1 MSKECFQT
9 QFAFVMES
17 VLNTAVTETT
27 KLFEKTIEELRAE
40 ISRIKEEN
48 KDLKTRLRSL
58 ENVKKS
64 TGESERQT
72 AEPGPSQR
80 TSRIGKRDIGVQCVL
95 TAHAL
100 PRAGEQHRREE
111 NQVTELHRGAYDEE
125 GNPQT
130 ALVLIK
136 QEMDWEADYSDDYT
150 PGYILLKKEGGDLPT
165 LVRRQPLRELPGRA
179 LVPPGAVRALV
190 NRYTQERPPTTQP
203 TSAEAPLQGEPDTQ
217 EAPQALSPSQ
227 PRTREF
233 TSGSAGQAP
242 GAEQQSL
249 VIPAAESLST
259 LHQTASPQSAATI
272 QSTTTVLSAVLAQST
287 VTTLSKETVQ
297 TTTAVQSTAASSERP
312 PPVISGL
319 PRTPLQNTQPSPVPP
334 RPSPSPRP
342 AQSHTDVLPVA
353 RPIAVP
359 STQPARPTAVPDG
372 PPATPPTQPARPTAV
387 PDGPPAAPPTQPA
400 RPTAVPDG
408 PPAVPDGPLAAP
420 PTQPA
425 SLTAVPDGPP
435 AAPPTQPARPTAV
448 PDGPPAAP
456 PTQTQPPTVL
466 EKSGVAT
473 ATLPT
478 PVQSAPSPTE
488 LTEPAGPP
496 EKQVLLVTEHVQ
508 HSSTVPGPK
517 SPSVPE
523 TSYETPLQ
531 LSAPAG
537 TTPSGYCQ
545 MSKTQFLA
553 QLSVVPRVCAPPR
566 VEKDQEEEDEGERL
580 SPLPATSTEA
590 VMTRSVA
597 TETTPASENKEEI
610 VVQVG
615 GKRTSSQREALLSG
629 LRLRLRP
636 RSQDSTPSPVV
647 VKKPRGERTAPL
659 DHDYSKVMED
669 EEEKSRESH
678 VDQDVVEDTAN
689 GEMADDKS
697 SGQVSSNHIISEE
710 EGGANTDVTSLTRQS
725 PIGGGVG
732 VSKSK
737 KRSMTWVQ
745 AQRLLALAQAKRS
758 RSKVAKASQRG
769 LRSEL
774 RGLVTQTQFLPS
786 NPQRRR
792 SYRPS
797 PQAASSPRRT
807 SPRQVTGDNTNP
819 PPATPPNPQPH
830 SFQVTSTTPRRGRPR
845 SAAVATLN
853 LKRSPSTPQPIPFIV
868 TVSPRSNF
876 KKSPQ
881 CPRTF
886 QQARRYRQ
894 SQPMWSPPGPLQLQ
908 QSPQAP
914 RKRLAKNQCADC
926 GRVLSS
932 AAALESH
939 ASLHSGK
946 RPFACSACG
955 KDFPDLKGLNRHARV
970 HGDQRGHQC
979 PKCDK
984 TFVYR
989 FGLTKHEQVV
999 HSGVRPFICP
1009 ICDKRL
1015 ITQRD
1020 LEAHIR
1026 VHTGEK
1032 PFACSLCVKR
1042 FKRRVELNVHLMW
1055 HNGEK
1060 RHWCSYCGKGF
1071 LDYNNLKNHKLV
1083 HTGEKP
1089 YTCSECGKRFKQ
1101 TGHLKKHLKTV
1112 HKDR

>member
-48 KDLKTRLRSL
+48 EDLKTRLRSL

-100 PRAGEQHRREE
+100 PRAGVQHRREE
-111 NQVTELHRGAYDEE
+111 NQGTEVHRGTYDEE

-136 QEMDWEADYSDDYT
+136 QEVDWEADYSDDYS

-203 TSAEAPLQGEPDTQ
+203 TSAEAPLQRDPDTQ
-217 EAPQALSPSQ
+217 ETPQALSPSQ
-227 PRTREF
+227 PRTREV
-233 TSGSAGQAP
+233 TSAGQAP

-249 VIPAAESLST
+249 VIPTAESPI

-272 QSTTTVLSAVLAQST
+272 QSTTTVLSTVMAQST

-297 TTTAVQSTAASSERP
+297 TTTAVQSTVAVKSTAASSERP

-319 PRTPLQNTQPSPVPP
+319 PRTPLQNTHPSPVPP

-342 AQSHTDVLPVA
+342 SPAQSHTDVLPVV

-372 PPATPPTQPARPTAV
+372 PTAT
-387 PDGPPAAPPTQPA
+387 
-400 RPTAVPDG
+400 
-408 PPAVPDGPLAAP
+408 
-420 PTQPA
+420 
-425 SLTAVPDGPP
+425 
-435 AAPPTQPARPTAV
+435 
-448 PDGPPAAP
+448 P

-466 EKSGVAT
+466 EKSGLAT
-473 ATLPT
+473 ATPPT

-537 TTPSGYCQ
+537 TTPSGCCQ
-545 MSKTQFLA
+545 ISKTQFLA

-566 VEKDQEEEDEGERL
+566 VEKDKEEEKEGQEDEGERL

-615 GKRTSSQREALLSG
+615 GKQKSSQREALLSG

-636 RSQDSTPSPVV
+636 RSQDSMPSPVV
-647 VKKPRGERTAPL
+647 AKKPRGERTAPL

-669 EEEKSRESH
+669 GEEKSRESH

-689 GEMADDKS
+689 SEMADDKS
-697 SGQVSSNHIISEE
+697 SGQGSSNHIISEE
-710 EGGANTDVTSLTRQS
+710 EGGANTDVTSPTRQS
-725 PIGGGVG
+725 PIVGG

-758 RSKVAKASQRG
+758 RSKVTKASQRG

-819 PPATPPNPQPH
+819 PPPTPPNPQPH
-830 SFQVTSTTPRRGRPR
+830 SFKVTSTTPRRGRPR

-876 KKSPQ
+876 KKS
-881 CPRTF
+881 PRTF

-979 PKCDK
+979 PQCSK

-999 HSGVRPFICP
+999 HSGVRPFVCP

>member
-17 VLNTAVTETT
+17 VLKTAVTETT
-27 KLFEKTIEELRAE
+27 KLFETTIEELRAE

-48 KDLKTRLRSL
+48 KDLKSRLRSL
-58 ENVKKS
+58 ENVKIS

-100 PRAGEQHRREE
+100 PRAGERHLREAD
-111 NQVTELHRGAYDEE
+111 QGMELHRGAYDEE

-136 QEMDWEADYSDDYT
+136 QEVDWEADYSDDYS
-150 PGYILLKKEGGDLPT
+150 PGYILLKKEGGDPPT

-179 LVPPGAVRALV
+179 LGPPGAVRALV
-190 NRYTQERPPTTQP
+190 NRYTQERPPTTQS
-203 TSAEAPLQGEPDTQ
+203 TSAEAPLQGDPDTQ
-217 EAPQALSPSQ
+217 EVPQALSPSQ
-227 PRTREF
+227 PRTREV

-249 VIPAAESLST
+249 VIPAAEPPST

-272 QSTTTVLSAVLAQST
+272 QSTSTVLST
-287 VTTLSKETVQ
+287 VMPQYMVTSLSKETVQ
-297 TTTAVQSTAASSERP
+297 TTTAVQSTVTVKSTAALSERP
-312 PPVISGL
+312 PPVLSGL
-319 PRTPLQNTQPSPVPP
+319 PRTPLQDTQPSSVAPRPP
-334 RPSPSPRP
+334 RSSPS
-342 AQSHTDVLPVA
+342 QSHTDVLPVA

-359 STQPARPTAVPDG
+359 SI
-372 PPATPPTQPARPTAV
+372 QPARPTAV
-387 PDGPPAAPPTQPA
+387 PDGPPAAPPTQP
-400 RPTAVPDG
+400 
-408 PPAVPDGPLAAP
+408 
-420 PTQPA
+420 
-425 SLTAVPDGPP
+425 
-435 AAPPTQPARPTAV
+435 
-448 PDGPPAAP
+448 
-456 PTQTQPPTVL
+456 QPPTVL
-466 EKSGVAT
+466 EKTGVAT
-473 ATLPT
+473 ETSLTP
-478 PVQSAPSPTE
+478 PVQSAPSPTV

-496 EKQVLLVTEHVQ
+496 EKQASLVTEHVQ
-508 HSSTVPGPK
+508 RSSTVPRPK
-517 SPSVPE
+517 SPAVPE
-523 TSYETPLQ
+523 RMSDEAPVQ
-531 LSAPAG
+531 LSAPAV
-537 TTPSGYCQ
+537 TTPSPSGPFQ

-566 VEKDQEEEDEGERL
+566 LEKDKEAEKEGQEDEGERL

-590 VMTRSVA
+590 VMTRTVA

-615 GKRTSSQREALLSG
+615 GKQKSSRREALLSG

-636 RSQDSTPSPVV
+636 RPQDSTPSPVV
-647 VKKPRGERTAPL
+647 AKKPRGERTAPI
-659 DHDYSKVMED
+659 DHDYSKVMQNG
-669 EEEKSRESH
+669 EEKSRESH
-678 VDQDVVEDTAN
+678 VDQDVVEDTAE
-689 GEMADDKS
+689 GRTADDKS
-697 SGQVSSNHIISEE
+697 SGQGSSNQVMIEE
-710 EGGANTDVTSLTRQS
+710 EGGANTDVTSPTRQS
-725 PIGGGVG
+725 PIVGG

-758 RSKVAKASQRG
+758 RSKVTKASQRG

-792 SYRPS
+792 SYRPG

-807 SPRQVTGDNTNP
+807 SPRQVTGDNTSP
-819 PPATPPNPQPH
+819 PPGTPPHPQPH
-830 SFQVTSTTPRRGRPR
+830 PFKVTSTTPRRGRPR
-845 SAAVATLN
+845 SAAVEALH

-868 TVSPRSNF
+868 TVSPRSKF

-881 CPRTF
+881 CPLTF

-894 SQPMWSPPGPLQLQ
+894 SQPMWSPPGPLQ
-908 QSPQAP
+908 QSPQVPRVP

-979 PKCDK
+979 PQCSK

-999 HSGVRPFICP
+999 HCGVRPFVCP

>member
-17 VLNTAVTETT
+17 VLKTAVTETT
-27 KLFEKTIEELRAE
+27 KLFETTIEELRAE

-48 KDLKTRLRSL
+48 EDLKSRLRSL
-58 ENVKKS
+58 ENVKIS

-72 AEPGPSQR
+72 AEPGTSQR

-100 PRAGEQHRREE
+100 PRAVEQHLQEE
-111 NQVTELHRGAYDEE
+111 NQGTELHRGAYDEE
-125 GNPQT
+125 GNTQT

-136 QEMDWEADYSDDYT
+136 QEVDWEADYSDDYS
-150 PGYILLKKEGGDLPT
+150 PGYILLKKEGGDPPT

-179 LVPPGAVRALV
+179 LVPPGAARALV
-190 NRYTQERPPTTQP
+190 NCYTQERPPTTQP
-203 TSAEAPLQGEPDTQ
+203 TSGAAAAVLQGDPDTQ
-217 EAPQALSPSQ
+217 EPPQALSPSQ
-227 PRTREF
+227 PRTREVI
-233 TSGSAGQAP
+233 SGSAGQDQAP

-249 VIPAAESLST
+249 VIPAAESPST
-259 LHQTASPQSAATI
+259 LHLTASPQSAATI
-272 QSTTTVLSAVLAQST
+272 HSTSAVMAQST
-287 VTTLSKETVQ
+287 VTTLSIETVQ
-297 TTTAVQSTAASSERP
+297 STVTVKSTAAASERL
-312 PPVISGL
+312 PPVLSGL
-319 PRTPLQNTQPSPVPP
+319 PRTPLQDTQPSPVPP
-334 RPSPSPRP
+334 RPPQSS
-342 AQSHTDVLPVA
+342 QSHTDILPVA

-372 PPATPPTQPARPTAV
+372 PPA
-387 PDGPPAAPPTQPA
+387 APPTQP
-400 RPTAVPDG
+400 
-408 PPAVPDGPLAAP
+408 
-420 PTQPA
+420 
-425 SLTAVPDGPP
+425 
-435 AAPPTQPARPTAV
+435 
-448 PDGPPAAP
+448 
-456 PTQTQPPTVL
+456 QPPTVL
-466 EKSGVAT
+466 EHLGIVT
-473 ATLPT
+473 ATP

-496 EKQVLLVTEHVQ
+496 EKQALLVTEHVQ
-508 HSSTVPGPK
+508 PSPTVPRPK
-517 SPSVPE
+517 SPAVPE
-523 TSYETPLQ
+523 RTSDEAPVQ
-531 LSAPAG
+531 LSAPAV
-537 TTPSGYCQ
+537 TTPSGCCQ
-545 MSKTQFLA
+545 LSKTQFLA

-566 VEKDQEEEDEGERL
+566 LEKDKEEEKEEQEDEGERL

-615 GKRTSSQREALLSG
+615 GKRRSSRREALLSG

-636 RSQDSTPSPVV
+636 RPQDSTPSPVV
-647 VKKPRGERTAPL
+647 AKKRRGERTAPL
-659 DHDYSKVMED
+659 DHDYSKVMWNRG
-669 EEEKSRESH
+669 EKSRESH
-678 VDQDVVEDTAN
+678 VDQDVEEDTAN
-689 GEMADDKS
+689 GETADDKS
-697 SGQVSSNHIISEE
+697 SGQGSSNHISKE
-710 EGGANTDVTSLTRQS
+710 EGGANTDVTSPTRQS
-725 PIGGGVG
+725 PIVGG

-758 RSKVAKASQRG
+758 RSKVTKASQRG

-807 SPRQVTGDNTNP
+807 SPRQATGDNTNP
-819 PPATPPNPQPH
+819 PPATPPHPKPH
-830 SFQVTSTTPRRGRPR
+830 PFKVTSTTPRRGRPR
-845 SAAVATLN
+845 SAAVEALN

-881 CPRTF
+881 CPLTF

-894 SQPMWSPPGPLQLQ
+894 SQPMWSPPGPFQLQ

-979 PKCDK
+979 PQCSK

-999 HSGVRPFICP
+999 HCGVRPFVCP

-1101 TGHLKKHLKTV
+1101 TGHLKKHLRTV

>member
-1 MSKECFQT
+1 MEKTKKMAAANMAKEGFET
-9 QFAFVMES
+9 QFASVMEK
-17 VLNTAVTETT
+17 VLKTAVMETT
-27 KLFEKTIEELRAE
+27 QLFETTIEELRFE
-40 ISRIKEEN
+40 ICRIKEEN
-48 KDLKTRLRSL
+48 EDLRSRLRSP

-80 TSRIGKRDIGVQCVL
+80 TSLIGKRDIGVQCVL
-95 TAHAL
+95 TVQAL
-100 PRAGEQHRREE
+100 PLSVEQHLREE
-111 NQVTELHRGAYDEE
+111 DLHRGAYDKED
-125 GNPQT
+125 NPQM
-130 ALVLIK
+130 AFVLIK
-136 QEMDWEADYSDDYT
+136 QEVDWEADYSDDYS
-150 PGYILLKKEGGDLPT
+150 PGYILLKQEGGEPPT

-203 TSAEAPLQGEPDTQ
+203 TSAEAPLQGEPDAQ
-217 EAPQALSPSQ
+217 ETPQALSPSQ

-249 VIPAAESLST
+249 VIPAAESPT
-259 LHQTASPQSAATI
+259 LHLTASSQSAATI
-272 QSTTTVLSAVLAQST
+272 QSTTTVLSTVMAQST

-297 TTTAVQSTAASSERP
+297 TTTAVQSTVAVKSTAASSDRP
-312 PPVISGL
+312 PLVISGL

-342 AQSHTDVLPVA
+342 SPAQSHTDILPVA

-372 PPATPPTQPARPTAV
+372 PPA
-387 PDGPPAAPPTQPA
+387 APPTQA
-400 RPTAVPDG
+400 
-408 PPAVPDGPLAAP
+408 L
-420 PTQPA
+420 
-425 SLTAVPDGPP
+425 
-435 AAPPTQPARPTAV
+435 
-448 PDGPPAAP
+448 
-456 PTQTQPPTVL
+456 PPTVL
-466 EKSGVAT
+466 EKSDVAT
-473 ATLPT
+473 ATPPT
-478 PVQSAPSPTE
+478 PVQSAQLLTLSEE
-488 LTEPAGPP
+488 LAGPS
-496 EKQVLLVTEHVQ
+496 EKQVSLVTEHVQ
-508 HSSTVPGPK
+508 PSPTLPSPK
-517 SPSVPE
+517 SPVVLE
-523 TSYETPLQ
+523 RTSDETPVQ
-531 LSAPAG
+531 LSAPAV
-537 TTPSGYCQ
+537 TTPSGPCQ
-545 MSKTQFLA
+545 MFMTQFSA
-553 QLSVVPRVCAPPR
+553 QLSVAPLVRSPPR
-566 VEKDQEEEDEGERL
+566 VEEKEEEEDEGERL
-580 SPLPATSTEA
+580 SPLSATSMEA

-597 TETTPASENKEEI
+597 TETTPVGEKKEEI
-610 VVQVG
+610 VVHLG
-615 GKRTSSQREALLSG
+615 GKRKSSRREALLSG

-636 RSQDSTPSPVV
+636 RPQDSTPSPVV
-647 VKKPRGERTAPL
+647 AKKPRGERTAPL

-669 EEEKSRESH
+669 GEEKSRESH

-697 SGQVSSNHIISEE
+697 SGQGSSNHIISEE

-745 AQRLLALAQAKRS
+745 AQRGLALAQAKRS
-758 RSKVAKASQRG
+758 RSKVTKTSQQG
-769 LRSEL
+769 QRSEL
-774 RGLVTQTQFLPS
+774 RGLVTQTSFLPS
-786 NPQRRR
+786 TPQRRR
-792 SYRPS
+792 SYSPS
-797 PQAASSPRRT
+797 PHAASTSSLSPRRT
-807 SPRQVTGDNTNP
+807 SPRCTSPHGTPSPHQATGANVNP
-819 PPATPPNPQPH
+819 SPTTPPHPQPH
-830 SFQVTSTTPRRGRPR
+830 QFKVISATPRRGRPR
-845 SAAVATLN
+845 SAAAALLN

-868 TVSPRSNF
+868 TVSPHSGF
-876 KKSPQ
+876 KKSPP
-881 CPRTF
+881 CTLTF
-886 QQARRYRQ
+886 QQAQRYRK
-894 SQPMWSPPGPLQLQ
+894 SQPMWSPPGPFQLQ
-908 QSPQAP
+908 QSPKSP
-914 RKRLAKNQCADC
+914 RKRFTKNQCADC

-939 ASLHSGK
+939 ASLHTGK

-955 KDFPDLKGLNRHARV
+955 KDFPNLKGLNRHARV
-970 HGDQRGHQC
+970 HGEQRGHQC

-989 FGLTKHEQVV
+989 FGLTKHEQMV

-1009 ICDKRL
+1009 ICDKRFV
-1015 ITQRD
+1015 IRRD
-1020 LEAHIR
+1020 METHLR

-1042 FKRRVELNVHLMW
+1042 FKRRVELNVHLRW

-1071 LDYNNLKNHKLV
+1071 LDYNNLKRHKFV

-1089 YTCSECGKRFKQ
+1089 YTCSECGKHFKQ
-1101 TGHLKKHLKTV
+1101 TGHLKKHLKTI

>member
-17 VLNTAVTETT
+17 VLKTAVTETT
-27 KLFEKTIEELRAE
+27 KLFETTIEELRAE

-48 KDLKTRLRSL
+48 EDLKSRLRSL

-100 PRAGEQHRREE
+100 PRDGEQHLREE
-111 NQVTELHRGAYDEE
+111 NQGTELHRGAYDEE
-125 GNPQT
+125 ANPQT

-136 QEMDWEADYSDDYT
+136 QEVDWEADYSDDYS
-150 PGYILLKKEGGDLPT
+150 PGYILLKKEGGEPPT

-190 NRYTQERPPTTQP
+190 NHYIQERPPTTQS
-203 TSAEAPLQGEPDTQ
+203 TSAEAPLQGDPDTQ
-217 EAPQALSPSQ
+217 EPPQALSPSQ
-227 PRTREF
+227 PRTREVN
-233 TSGSAGQAP
+233 SGSAGQAP

-249 VIPAAESLST
+249 VIPAAESPST
-259 LHQTASPQSAATI
+259 LDLTESPQSAATI
-272 QSTTTVLSAVLAQST
+272 QSTSTVLSTVMAQST

-297 TTTAVQSTAASSERP
+297 TTTAVQSTVAVKSTAAASERP
-312 PPVISGL
+312 PPVLSGL
-319 PRTPLQNTQPSPVPP
+319 PRTPLQDTQPSPVPP
-334 RPSPSPRP
+334 HPPPSPRP

-353 RPIAVP
+353 HPIAVP

-372 PPATPPTQPARPTAV
+372 PPA
-387 PDGPPAAPPTQPA
+387 APPTQP
-400 RPTAVPDG
+400 
-408 PPAVPDGPLAAP
+408 
-420 PTQPA
+420 
-425 SLTAVPDGPP
+425 
-435 AAPPTQPARPTAV
+435 
-448 PDGPPAAP
+448 
-456 PTQTQPPTVL
+456 QPPTLL
-466 EKSGVAT
+466 ESLGIAT
-473 ATLPT
+473 ATPPT

-496 EKQVLLVTEHVQ
+496 EKQALLVTEHVQ
-508 HSSTVPGPK
+508 RSSTVPRPK

-531 LSAPAG
+531 LSAPAV
-537 TTPSGYCQ
+537 TTPSGCCQ

-553 QLSVVPRVCAPPR
+553 RLSVVPRVCAPPR
-566 VEKDQEEEDEGERL
+566 LEKDQEEKDGQEDEGERL

-615 GKRTSSQREALLSG
+615 GSRKSSRREALLSG

-636 RSQDSTPSPVV
+636 RPRDSTPSPVV
-647 VKKPRGERTAPL
+647 AKKPRGERTAPL
-659 DHDYSKVMED
+659 DHDYSKVMQNRG
-669 EEEKSRESH
+669 EKSRELH
-678 VDQDVVEDTAN
+678 VDQDVVEDTSN
-689 GEMADDKS
+689 GETADDKS
-697 SGQVSSNHIISEE
+697 SGQGSSNHIS
-710 EGGANTDVTSLTRQS
+710 EGGANTDVTSPTRQS
-725 PIGGGVG
+725 PIVGG

-758 RSKVAKASQRG
+758 RSKVTKASQRG

-774 RGLVTQTQFLPS
+774 RGLVTQTQFPPS

-807 SPRQVTGDNTNP
+807 SPRQATVDNTNP
-819 PPATPPNPQPH
+819 PPATPPHPKPH
-830 SFQVTSTTPRRGRPR
+830 PFKVTSTTPRRGRPR
-845 SAAVATLN
+845 SAAVEALN

-881 CPRTF
+881 CPLTF

-894 SQPMWSPPGPLQLQ
+894 SQPMWSPPGPFQLQ
-908 QSPQAP
+908 QAPQ
-914 RKRLAKNQCADC
+914 KRLAKNQCADC

-979 PKCDK
+979 PQCSK

-999 HSGVRPFICP
+999 HCGVRPFVCP

>member
-17 VLNTAVTETT
+17 VLKTAVTETT
-27 KLFEKTIEELRAE
+27 KLFETTIEELRAE

-48 KDLKTRLRSL
+48 EDLKSRLRSL
-58 ENVKKS
+58 ENVKIS

-80 TSRIGKRDIGVQCVL
+80 TSRNGKRDIGVQCVL

-100 PRAGEQHRREE
+100 PRAGVRHLREE
-111 NQVTELHRGAYDEE
+111 DQGMELHRGTYDEE

-136 QEMDWEADYSDDYT
+136 QEMDWEADYSDDYS
-150 PGYILLKKEGGDLPT
+150 PGYILLKKEGGDPPT
-165 LVRRQPLRELPGRA
+165 LVRRQPLRESPGRA

-190 NRYTQERPPTTQP
+190 NRYTQERPPTTHS
-203 TSAEAPLQGEPDTQ
+203 TSAEAPLQGDPGTQ
-217 EAPQALSPSQ
+217 EVPQALSPSQ
-227 PRTREF
+227 PRTREV
-233 TSGSAGQAP
+233 TSGSAGQDP
-242 GAEQQSL
+242 GGKQKSL
-249 VIPAAESLST
+249 VIPAAEPPST

-272 QSTTTVLSAVLAQST
+272 QSTSTVLSAVMAQST
-287 VTTLSKETVQ
+287 VTSLSKETVQ
-297 TTTAVQSTAASSERP
+297 TTTAVQSTVPVKSTAALSERP
-312 PPVISGL
+312 PPVLSRL
-319 PRTPLQNTQPSPVPP
+319 PRTPLQDTQPSSVPP
-334 RPSPSPRP
+334 RPPRSPPS
-342 AQSHTDVLPVA
+342 QSHTDVLPVA
-353 RPIAVP
+353 RPISVP
-359 STQPARPTAVPDG
+359 SIQPARPT
-372 PPATPPTQPARPTAV
+372 
-387 PDGPPAAPPTQPA
+387 
-400 RPTAVPDG
+400 
-408 PPAVPDGPLAAP
+408 AVPDGPLAAP
-420 PTQPA
+420 PTQPQ
-425 SLTAVPDGPP
+425 L
-435 AAPPTQPARPTAV
+435 
-448 PDGPPAAP
+448 
-456 PTQTQPPTVL
+456 PTVL
-466 EKSGVAT
+466 EQLGVAT
-473 ATLPT
+473 ETSLTP
-478 PVQSAPSPTE
+478 PVQSAPSPTV

-496 EKQVLLVTEHVQ
+496 EKQASLVTEHVQ
-508 HSSTVPGPK
+508 RSSTVPRPK
-517 SPSVPE
+517 SPVVPE
-523 TSYETPLQ
+523 RMSDEAPVQ
-531 LSAPAG
+531 LSAPAV
-537 TTPSGYCQ
+537 TTPSPSGCCQ

-566 VEKDQEEEDEGERL
+566 LEEDEEETL

-590 VMTRSVA
+590 VMTRTVA

-615 GKRTSSQREALLSG
+615 GKRKSSRREALLSG

-636 RSQDSTPSPVV
+636 RPQDSTPSPVV
-647 VKKPRGERTAPL
+647 AKKPRGERTAPI
-659 DHDYSKVMED
+659 DHDYSKVMQNG
-669 EEEKSRESH
+669 EEKSRESH

-689 GEMADDKS
+689 GETADDKS
-697 SGQVSSNHIISEE
+697 SGQGSSNQVMIEE
-710 EGGANTDVTSLTRQS
+710 EGGANTDVTSPTRQS
-725 PIGGGVG
+725 PIVGG

-758 RSKVAKASQRG
+758 RSKVTKASQRG

-797 PQAASSPRRT
+797 SQAASSPRRT
-807 SPRQVTGDNTNP
+807 SPRQVTGDNTSP
-819 PPATPPNPQPH
+819 PPATPPHPQPH
-830 SFQVTSTTPRRGRPR
+830 PFKVTSTTPRRGRPR
-845 SAAVATLN
+845 SAAVAALH

-868 TVSPRSNF
+868 TVSPRSGF

-881 CPRTF
+881 CPLTF

-894 SQPMWSPPGPLQLQ
+894 SQPMWSPPGPFQLQ
-908 QSPQAP
+908 QSPQVP

-979 PKCDK
+979 PQCSK

-999 HSGVRPFICP
+999 HCGVRPFVCP